1 MFNIFIMYCCNLIM
15 FYSFASSVV
24 VICLQSAPDVQYSK
38 KGWLVKQGVT
48 DKASLSIQLSLSVI
62 ASVMFNR
69 PKMVG
74 Y

>member
-1 MFNIFIMYCCNLIM
+1 M

-24 VICLQSAPDVQYSK
+24 VLLQSVPDVQYSK

-48 DKASLSIQLSLSVI
+48 DKASLSIYLSLSVI